1 MHTYKLQTVCT
12 QAGSAALQAVSASE
26 QQLVEYKQ
34 RAQAALKKSSAL
46 ASEFAAKNRAL
57 QDEAAELRLQS
68 QADSDTAEVSTAAAQ
83 CSSQLLLAPLL
94 LQACV

>member
-1 MHTYKLQTVCT
+1 MLLLQLLKHTLNTYNCT
-12 QAGSAALQAVSASE
+12 LVHANCILHAQAGSAALQAVSASE

-57 QDEAAELRLQS
+57 HDEAAELRLQS
-68 QADSDTAEVSTAAAQ
+68 QADSDTAEVST
-83 CSSQLLLAPLL
+83 L
-94 LQACV
+94 

>member
-1 MHTYKLQTVCT
+1 
-12 QAGSAALQAVSASE
+12 VSASE

-68 QADSDTAEVSTAAAQ
+68 QHDSDTAEVSSVPCDAIVILV
-83 CSSQLLLAPLL
+83 LLLLL
-94 LQACV
+94 